1 MANKERQLELEVD
14 DLENVDDANTPRH
27 RQQRVAPEERDDW
40 KEWVGERRQRGR
52 KERRDDGRRHRDR
65 WDAEGGV

>member
-1 MANKERQLELEVD
+1 MAKKEPKLELEVD
-14 DLENVDDANTPRH
+14 DLDAAADVPRH
-27 RQQRVAPEERDDW
+27 RQQRVDPEEREDW

-65 WDAEGGV
+65 WDSEGGS